1 MSQERHQI
9 SNFFNK
15 KEFKIVFQEF
25 CTFGQLDI
33 QLVLNFHFFKLFSA
47 GYVQGINDLV
57 TPFLTVFLS
66 DYIDSDDVL
75 NYNVSKLNDEKFK
88 EMEADTFWCF
98 SLFVDF
104 NQDMYTFAQPGVQR
118 MVQKLEEI
126 IEKID
131 PELHDHIVK
140 KQKCDFIQFSFRWM
154 NCLLMR
160 EIPLTLIIRIF
171 DTYLSEGD
179 SFATL
184 HSFICACFLKTWSPK
199 LKTLEF
205 GEMIM
210 FIQNLPTNEWT
221 LNEIETLLSQAY
233 MLQCLYK

>member
-1 MSQERHQI
+1 
-9 SNFFNK
+9 
-15 KEFKIVFQEF
+15 
-25 CTFGQLDI
+25 
-33 QLVLNFHFFKLFSA
+33 
-47 GYVQGINDLV
+47 V

-179 SFATL
+179 SFGTL

-210 FIQNLPTNEWT
+210 FLQNLPTNEWT